1 MKKGFILFGFL
12 ITFILSGLAAF
23 ASGNYLRTITL
34 EKSNT
39 GYNVILGSDSMAK
52 VMKKTPSDNELV
64 LELSGITSSDTV
76 NALYKGTNSID
87 GLVVEN
93 IDSNKLKITVNAENI
108 KNSTVI
114 INPINGQSAI
124 VGESLPVDKVLW
136 IGFVMA
142 LLAVIVKVS
151 KKLTEEDDR
160 ILIKKDIKD
169 REIELY
175 RRYRNEMVTNPSIN
189 NRQDMRMKRM
199 LKKIDR
205 KIDERLTSSIL

>member
-1 MKKGFILFGFL
+1 M
-12 ITFILSGLAAF
+12 
-23 ASGNYLRTITL
+23 R
-34 EKSNT
+34 
-39 GYNVILGSDSMAK
+39 
-52 VMKKTPSDNELV
+52 
-64 LELSGITSSDTV
+64 
-76 NALYKGTNSID
+76 
-87 GLVVEN
+87 
-93 IDSNKLKITVNAENI
+93 NAENI

>member
-23 ASGNYLRTITL
+23 ASGNYLHTITL

-160 ILIKKDIKD
+160 ILIKKDIKN

>member
-1 MKKGFILFGFL
+1 
-12 ITFILSGLAAF
+12 
-23 ASGNYLRTITL
+23 
-34 EKSNT
+34 
-39 GYNVILGSDSMAK
+39 
-52 VMKKTPSDNELV
+52 MKKTPSDNELV
-64 LELSGITSSDTV
+64 LELNGITSSDTV

>member
-12 ITFILSGLAAF
+12 ITFILSGLATF
-23 ASGNYLRTITL
+23 ASGNYLHTITL

>member
-1 MKKGFILFGFL
+1 MKKGFIIFGFL
-12 ITFILSGLAAF
+12 ITFILSGLAVF
-23 ASGNYLRTITL
+23 ASGNYLHTITL

-52 VMKKTPSDNELV
+52 VVKKTPSDNELV

-76 NALYKGTNSID
+76 NALYKGTNSIE

-93 IDSNKLKITVNAENI
+93 VDSNKLKITVNAENI

-114 INPINGQSAI
+114 INPVNGQSTI

-142 LLAVIVKVS
+142 LLAVIIKVS
-151 KKLTEEDDR
+151 KRLTEEDDK

-175 RRYRNEMVTNPSIN
+175 RRYRNQMVTNPSIH
-189 NRQDMRMKRM
+189 NRQDMRMKCM

-205 KIDERLTSSIL
+205 KIDERLTTSTL

>member
-1 MKKGFILFGFL
+1 MKKGFIIFGFL

-23 ASGNYLRTITL
+23 ACGNYLHTITL

-52 VMKKTPSDNELV
+52 VVKKTPSDNELV

-76 NALYKGTNSID
+76 NALYKGTNSIE

-114 INPINGQSAI
+114 INPINGQSTI
-124 VGESLPVDKVLW
+124 VGESVPVDKVLW

-142 LLAVIVKVS
+142 LLAVIIKVS
-151 KKLTEEDDR
+151 KKLSEEDDK

-175 RRYRNEMVTNPSIN
+175 RRYRNEMVSNPTIH